1 MFDGKG
7 LNSKTI
13 AEIMF
18 MMMVLLYSIQKLK
31 IYWAEVTRAV
41 EISALTMSLRFKR
54 VHVNELGLASRPA
67 VYLLHSSSKS
77 TSLWEPT
84 VALKATKHA
93 WLDSLICGW
102 VVNAHWGNKDTV
114 KICTCQ
120 SHTLWELWVLTFT
133 CSFPLVFSTNSL
145 CLCATCFFSKHTQIY
160 TTCKLKGF
168 WRVTM
173 LDVLLQTLA

>member
-31 IYWAEVTRAV
+31 IYCAEVTRAV

-77 TSLWEPT
+77 TSL
-84 VALKATKHA
+84 
-93 WLDSLICGW
+93 
-102 VVNAHWGNKDTV
+102 
-114 KICTCQ
+114 
-120 SHTLWELWVLTFT
+120 
-133 CSFPLVFSTNSL
+133 
-145 CLCATCFFSKHTQIY
+145 
-160 TTCKLKGF
+160 
-168 WRVTM
+168 
-173 LDVLLQTLA
+173 